1 MGIVI
6 RQSFKATMVSY
17 IGAAIG
23 AVSVLLI
30 YPRCLEPEQIG
41 LIRILTEAALL
52 IAAFAQLGMAS
63 MSIKFFPYFK
73 NKEKNHNGFPF
84 IMTILPFVGFIIFL
98 LVFRF
103 IKGGIVSTFNE
114 RSALFG
120 EYIIYLIPLTL
131 FSIYTAVFETYSS
144 LLERIVVPK
153 FIKEI
158 LVRLMTIA
166 IIILFFLKIIT
177 LNQFIL
183 LFVCVYGIATVL
195 VIIYVNSQHRI
206 RLKPQFGFLKKGL
219 RNDMLKFMLFMISV
233 GVVTS
238 ISGKIDVF
246 MISQKISLA
255 GTGIFTI
262 AFFIASFIEMPS
274 RAISQITIPF
284 VSQALKEN
292 DMPRVNMLYKRVS
305 INQLTIAGLLFCL
318 IWINADNFFKIMP
331 NGEIYEAGKYVILF
345 IGAAKLFDAV
355 TGINSAILG
364 NSKYYYYS
372 LLFIFVLAILSVINN
387 LLFIPI
393 YGIVGAA
400 IATAVSIFLFN
411 ICMVL
416 FVWWKLKVQPFT
428 RNTLK
433 SVLAIAV
440 VLGINLLLK
449 EFANPWIDA
458 LIRSSLSV
466 VIFGV
471 IIYFLKAS
479 DDINALVQQVVARL
493 KHGNTPSS

>member
-6 RQSFKATMVSY
+6 RQSFKATLVSY

-30 YPRCLEPEQIG
+30 YPKCLSAEQIG
-41 LIRILTEAALL
+41 LIRILTESALL

-63 MSIKFFPYFK
+63 MSIKFFPYFRD
-73 NKEKNHNGFPF
+73 KEKNHHGFPF
-84 IMTILPFVGFIIFL
+84 IMTTVPLVGFIIFL

-103 IKGGIVSTFNE
+103 IKEGLVSTFSE

-120 EYIIYLIPLTL
+120 EYIVYLIPLTL
-131 FSIYTAVFETYSS
+131 FFIYTTVYETYSS

-153 FIKEI
+153 FIREI
-158 LVRLMTIA
+158 LVRLLTIV
-166 IIILFFLKIIT
+166 IIILFFLKIIS
-177 LNQFIL
+177 LKQFIL
-183 LFVCVYGIATVL
+183 LFVCVYGVATML
-195 VIIYVNSQHRI
+195 IILYVNTQQRI
-206 RLKPQFGFLKKGL
+206 RLKPQLGFLKKGL
-219 RNDMLKFMLFMISV
+219 RKDMLKFMLFMISV
-233 GVVTS
+233 GVGTS

-246 MISQKISLA
+246 MISQKISLT

-262 AFFIASFIEMPS
+262 AFFMASFIEMPS
-274 RAISQITIPF
+274 RAIAQITVPF
-284 VSQALKEN
+284 VSQALKDN
-292 DMPRVNMLYKRVS
+292 DMSRVSMLYKRVS

-318 IWINADNFFKIMP
+318 IWINADNFFAIMP
-331 NGEIYEAGKYVILF
+331 NGEIYESAKYVILF

-372 LLFIFVLAILSVINN
+372 LLFIFILAIISVVNN

-393 YGIVGAA
+393 YGVVGAA

-411 ICMVL
+411 TCMVL
-416 FVWWKLKVQPFT
+416 FVWWKLKVQPFN

-433 SVLAIAV
+433 SVMAIGV
-440 VLGINLLLK
+440 VLLINLLLK
-449 EFANPWIDA
+449 EFANPWVDA
-458 LIRSSLSV
+458 LIRSSIAIV
-466 VIFGV
+466 VFVLIV
-471 IIYFLKAS
+471 YFLKAS
-479 DDINALVQQVVARL
+479 KDINDLAENLLAKLRIR
-493 KHGNTPSS
+493 NP

>member
-6 RQSFKATMVSY
+6 RQSFKATIVSY
-17 IGAAIG
+17 AGAGIG

-30 YPRCLEPEQIG
+30 YPRCLDPEQIG

-52 IAAFAQLGMAS
+52 IAAFAQLGMAQV
-63 MSIKFFPYFK
+63 SIKFFPYFK

-84 IMTILPFVGFIIFL
+84 LMAFVPMVGFLLFL
-98 LVFRF
+98 LLFRF
-103 IKGGIVSTFNE
+103 IKESIVSTFSE

-131 FSIYTAVFETYSS
+131 FSIYTSVYETYSS

-158 LVRLMTIA
+158 LVRLMTIT

-183 LFVCVYGIATVL
+183 LFVCVYGVATVL
-195 VIIYVNSQHRI
+195 IILYVNTQHRI
-206 RLKPQFGFLKKGL
+206 RLKPQLGFLKKGL
-219 RNDMLKFMLFMISV
+219 RSDMLKFMLFMISV
-233 GVVTS
+233 GVGTS

-262 AFFIASFIEMPS
+262 AFFMASFIEMPS

-284 VSQALKEN
+284 VSKALKEN

-331 NGEIYEAGKYVILF
+331 NGEIYQTAKYVILF
-345 IGAAKLFDAV
+345 IGVAKLFDAV

-364 NSKYYYYS
+364 YSKYYYYS
-372 LLFIFVLAILSVINN
+372 LLFIFVLAIISVINN

-393 YGIVGAA
+393 YGVVGAA

-411 ICMVL
+411 ALMVL
-416 FVWWKLKVQPFT
+416 FVWWKLKIQPFSWS
-428 RNTLK
+428 TLK
-433 SVLAIAV
+433 SLLAIAL
-440 VLGINLLLK
+440 VLILNLLLK
-449 EFANPWIDA
+449 ELANPWIDA
-458 LIRSSLSV
+458 MVRSTLSIVLFVGV
-466 VIFGV
+466 V
-471 IIYFLKAS
+471 YFLKAS
-479 DDINALVQQVVARL
+479 DDLNDLAENAVARL
-493 KHGNTPSS
+493 RNRKR

>member
-17 IGAAIG
+17 VGAGIG

-30 YPRCLEPEQIG
+30 YPRCLDPEQIG

-52 IAAFAQLGMAS
+52 IAAFAQLGMAQI
-63 MSIKFFPYFK
+63 SIKFFPYFK

-84 IMTILPFVGFIIFL
+84 LMAIVPLVGFLIFL
-98 LVFRF
+98 LLFRF
-103 IKGGIVSTFNE
+103 LKGTIVSTFSE

-120 EYIIYLIPLTL
+120 EYIVYLIPLTL
-131 FSIYTAVFETYSS
+131 FAIYTSVYETYSS

-158 LVRLMTIA
+158 LVRLMTITL
-166 IIILFFLKIIT
+166 IILFFLKIIS
-177 LNQFIL
+177 LKQFIL
-183 LFVCVYGIATVL
+183 LFVCVYGVATVL
-195 VIIYVNSQHRI
+195 IILYVNSQHRI

-219 RNDMLKFMLFMISV
+219 RSDMLKFMLFMMSV
-233 GVVTS
+233 GVGTS

-246 MISQKISLA
+246 MISQKISLT

-262 AFFIASFIEMPS
+262 AFFMASFIEMPS

-284 VSQALKEN
+284 VSQALKDN

-305 INQLTIAGLLFCL
+305 VNQLTIAGLLFCL
-318 IWINADNFFKIMP
+318 IWINADNFFSIMP
-331 NGEIYEAGKYVILF
+331 NGEIYSTAKYVILF

-364 NSKYYYYS
+364 YSKYYYYS
-372 LLFIFVLAILSVINN
+372 LLFIFVLAIISVINN

-393 YGIVGAA
+393 YGVVGAA

-411 ICMVL
+411 ACMVL
-416 FVWWKLKVQPFT
+416 FVWWKLKIQPFS
-428 RNTLK
+428 RGTLK
-433 SVLAIAV
+433 SLLAIGL
-440 VLGINLLLK
+440 VLGLNLLLK
-449 EFANPWIDA
+449 EMANPWIDA
-458 LIRSSLSV
+458 LIRSALSTV
-466 VIFGV
+466 VFIAV
-471 IIYFLKAS
+471 VYFLKAS
-479 DDINALVQQVVARL
+479 DDINELAGNVLARL
-493 KHGNTPSS
+493 RKGKR

>member
-30 YPRCLEPEQIG
+30 YPQCLSAEQIG
-41 LIRILTEAALL
+41 LIRILTEASLL
-52 IAAFAQLGMAS
+52 IAAFAQMGTAS

-73 NKEKNHNGFPF
+73 DKNKNHNGFPF
-84 IMTILPFVGFIIFL
+84 IITILPLIGFILFL
-98 LVFRF
+98 LLFKF
-103 IKGGIVSTFNE
+103 IKGSIVSSFAE

-131 FSIYTAVFETYSS
+131 FYIYSTVYETYSS

-158 LVRLMTIA
+158 LIRIMTICV
-166 IIILFFLKIIT
+166 IILFYLKIIT
-177 LNQFIL
+177 LNQFIFL
-183 LFVCVYGIATVL
+183 LVSIYGIATIL
-195 VIIYVNSQHRI
+195 VILYVNSI
-206 RLKPQFGFLKKGL
+206 EKIILKPQLGFLKKGL
-219 RNDMLKFMLFMISV
+219 RSDMLKFILFMISV
-233 GVVTS
+233 GIGTS

-246 MISQKISLA
+246 MISQKISLT

-274 RAISQITIPF
+274 RAVSQITVPF

-292 DMPRVNMLYKRVS
+292 DMARVNMLYKRVS
-305 INQLTIAGLLFCL
+305 INRLTIAGLLFCL

-331 NGEIYEAGKYVILF
+331 NGEIYESGKYVIVF
-345 IGAAKLFDAV
+345 IGAAKVFDAV
-355 TGINSAILG
+355 TGVNSAILG

-372 LLFIFVLAILSVINN
+372 LFFIFFLAFLSVVNN
-387 LLFIPI
+387 LLLIPR
-393 YGIVGAA
+393 YGLVGAA
-400 IATAVSIFLFN
+400 MATAISIFLFN
-411 ICMVL
+411 TCMVL
-416 FVWWKLKVQPFT
+416 FVWWKLKVQPFSKH
-428 RNTLK
+428 TLK
-433 SVLAIAV
+433 SLLAIVV
-440 VLGINLLLK
+440 VLVINLFLK
-449 EFANPWIDA
+449 NYENPYLDA
-458 LIRSSLSV
+458 SIRSTISV
-466 VIFGV
+466 VVFAA

-479 DDINALVQQVVARL
+479 EDINSLAKNMVKRL
-493 KHGNTPSS
+493 LKK